1 MSIILD
7 EDGRGPCCKCGRN
20 QVLIDDQCQLCDLG
34 FTLKEV
40 NLIELKFAL
49 DDIQRN
55 PLE

>member
-1 MSIILD
+1 MELD

-20 QVLIDDQCQLCDLG
+20 QVLIDDQCELCDLG